1 VTVYSRAPSS
11 GTGTISEGRID
22 QTPGYIRKHPVL
34 TQSRLIPRTQK
45 KKIIIFYGSQTG
57 SAEDYGTRIAKEAK
71 HRFGLSSLVC
81 DPEE

>member
-1 VTVYSRAPSS
+1 MLPNAVLGHRHHLRGSDRSNTWLYPA
-11 GTGTISEGRID
+11 
-22 QTPGYIRKHPVL
+22 TPWADPVSL
-34 TQSRLIPRTQK
+34 VPRTQN

-71 HRFGLSSLVC
+71 ARFGLSSLVC

>member
-1 VTVYSRAPSS
+1 ML
-11 GTGTISEGRID
+11 I
-22 QTPGYIRKHPVL
+22 
-34 TQSRLIPRTQK
+34 QSLVPRTQN

-71 HRFGLSSLVC
+71 ARFGLSSLVC